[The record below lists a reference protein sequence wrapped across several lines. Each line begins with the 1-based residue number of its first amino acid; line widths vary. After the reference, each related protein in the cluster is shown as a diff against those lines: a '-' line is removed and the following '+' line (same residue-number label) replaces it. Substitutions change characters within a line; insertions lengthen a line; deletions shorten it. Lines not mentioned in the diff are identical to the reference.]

1 MRAYLKNTVRPE
13 SLDRVRNKLRRR
25 SSLDFLLD
33 RPVPSCVEGL
43 EIRSGRTG
51 AKSRPV
57 LSFVEGGGRVQQVL
71 LCGYRS
77 TFWLLFWLLAFG
89 STLAAAQ
96 SYPTRAIRI
105 IVPFA
110 AGGGTD
116 IVARTVGAKLG
127 EGFGQTVIVDN
138 RAGAAGAIGTE
149 LAAKSAADGY
159 TLLLGSNGP
168 LAISPGLHAKL
179 PYDPLR
185 DFAPVAHITTMPFLM
200 VVHPSLPVRSV
211 KDLIALAKARPGQL
225 NYASPGS
232 GSTTHLAAELFK
244 AMAGV
249 NIVHVPYKGVA
260 PAATDLISG
269 QVQMLSGDLNTLMPH
284 VKSGKMRPLAV
295 TGAARSSLLPE
306 MQTIS
311 EAGVPGYEASGW
323 FGILVPA
330 GTPQELVRRLN
341 SEIAKS
347 LASPDL
353 RQRLAGLG
361 GEVAGGTPEQFA
373 AHLRQEIA
381 KWGKLIRTIGLKAE
395 SGA

>member
-1 MRAYLKNTVRPE
+1 MKTNGVALAA
-13 SLDRVRNKLRRR
+13 
-25 SSLDFLLD
+25 LLVCAASHVSAQGYPG
-33 RPVPSCVEGL
+33 RPV
-43 EIRSGRTG
+43 
-51 AKSRPV
+51 
-57 LSFVEGGGRVQQVL
+57 
-71 LCGYRS
+71 
-77 TFWLLFWLLAFG
+77 
-89 STLAAAQ
+89 
-96 SYPTRAIRI
+96 RI

-127 EGFGQTVIVDN
+127 EGLGQTVVVDN
-138 RAGAAGAIGTE
+138 RAGAGGAIGTE
-149 LAAKSAADGY
+149 LAAKSTGDGY

-168 LAISPGLHAKL
+168 LAIIPGLHAKL

-185 DFAPVAHITTMPFLM
+185 DFAPVALITTMPFLM
-200 VVHPSLPVRSV
+200 VVHPSLPVRTV
-211 KDLIALAKARPGQL
+211 QQLIALAKARPGQL

-244 AMAGV
+244 AMTNV

-269 QVQMLSGDLNTLMPH
+269 QVQLLSGDLNTLMPH

-295 TGAARSSLLPE
+295 TGAARSTLLPD
-306 MQTIS
+306 MPTIS

-323 FGILVPA
+323 FGVLAPA
-330 GTPQELVRRLN
+330 ATPQEIVRRLN
-341 SEIAKS
+341 SEIVKG
-347 LASPDL
+347 LATAEL

-373 AHLRQEIA
+373 AHLRQEIG
-381 KWGKLIRTIGLKAE
+381 KWGKLIRAIGLKGG

>member
-1 MRAYLKNTVRPE
+1 MPTSIPRLFE
-13 SLDRVRNKLRRR
+13 SIALGAK
-25 SSLDFLLD
+25 
-33 RPVPSCVEGL
+33 
-43 EIRSGRTG
+43 RTG
-51 AKSRPV
+51 QRIMRLATTSGISGSYP
-57 LSFVEGGGRVQQVL
+57 
-71 LCGYRS
+71 CAYRAARGL
-77 TFWLLFWLLAFG
+77 LLFSLLAAG
-89 STLAAAQ
+89 SGVVAAQ
-96 SYPTRAIRI
+96 SYPVKPIRI

-127 EGFGQTVIVDN
+127 EALGQTVIVDN

-149 LAAKSAADGY
+149 LAAKSAPDGY

-179 PYDPLR
+179 PYDSSR
-185 DFAPVAHITTMPFLM
+185 DFAPIVLLTTMPFLM
-200 VVHPSLPVRSV
+200 VVHPSLPVKSA
-211 KDLIALAKARPGQL
+211 KDLVALAKARPGQL

-232 GSTTHLAAELFK
+232 GSTTHLVTELFK
-244 AMAGV
+244 AMTGV

-269 QVQMLSGDLNTLMPH
+269 QVQLLSGDLNTLMPH
-284 VKSGKMRPLAV
+284 VKSGKMRALAV
-295 TGAARSSLLPE
+295 TGAARSTLLPDLP
-306 MQTIS
+306 TLS

-323 FGILVPA
+323 FGLLAPT
-330 GTPQELVRRLN
+330 GTPQEIVRRLN
-341 SEIAKS
+341 SEIVKS

-381 KWGKLIRTIGLKAE
+381 KWGKLIRAIGLKAE
-395 SGA
+395 GGA